1 MHYHFRGYM
10 VNALSG
16 STLPLDVRGK
26 ANDIQVYDGDHWMSK
41 CIDDAAIHKLKEMS
55 SFRLE
60 KIISITVSHET
71 IFASS

>member
-1 MHYHFRGYM
+1 M

-41 CIDDAAIHKLKEMS
+41 CIDDAAHTQVKRDVFLQVRKNY
-55 SFRLE
+55 LNY
-60 KIISITVSHET
+60 ET

>member
-1 MHYHFRGYM
+1 M

-16 STLPLDVRGK
+16 STLPLDDVRGK

-55 SFRLE
+55 SFFRLE
-60 KIISITVSHET
+60 KNISIMVSHET